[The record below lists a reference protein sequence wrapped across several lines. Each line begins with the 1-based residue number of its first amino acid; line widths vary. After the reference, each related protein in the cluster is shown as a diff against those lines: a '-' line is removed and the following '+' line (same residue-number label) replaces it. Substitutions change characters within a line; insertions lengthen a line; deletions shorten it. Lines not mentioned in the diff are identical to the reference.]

1 MVVWLLLIYTM
12 GVMLTMTTL
21 KNGIDMMDD
30 MMDDPWAALMWPIL
44 LIALFI
50 KWLEDK

>member
-1 MVVWLLLIYTM
+1 MVFWLLLIYTM
-12 GVMLTMTTL
+12 GVMLT
-21 KNGIDMMDD
+21 GID